1 MKKEAEKILSFWFEK
16 CPDMEKWFTK
26 SSDWDNYITKEF
38 KSQLESA
45 EEGKCFNWLMS
56 KESYLAHIILLDQF
70 SRQIYRGTK
79 KAFQN
84 DPGVLIFTKMGIDV
98 YYDLLNDYEKMFVLL
113 PYMHSELLLY
123 QKEGYT
129 RVLKE
134 VKNNKDSEFW
144 QNVYKHTLG
153 HMEVIEKFGRFPK
166 RNIALGREST
176 EEEKKY
182 MQEFPDR
189 PY

>member
-1 MKKEAEKILSFWFEK
+1 MKEEAQKILSFWFEK

-26 SSDWDNYITKEF
+26 STDYDDHITKEF
-38 KSQLESA
+38 KHLLEAA
-45 EEGKCFNWLMS
+45 EEGKCFSWLMS
-56 KESYLAHIILLDQF
+56 KESYLAHIVLLDQF

-98 YYDLLNDYEKMFVLL
+98 YYDSLNDYEKMFVLL
-113 PYMHSELLLY
+113 PYMHSERLIY
-123 QKEGYT
+123 QKEGYK

-134 VKNNKDSEFW
+134 LDKNEDSPFW
-144 QNVYKHTLG
+144 KNLCMHTVG
-153 HMEVIEKFGRFPK
+153 HMEVIENFGRFPK
-166 RNIALGREST
+166 RNEALGREST

-182 MQEFPDR
+182 MEEHPNR